1 MYLESVHFRKDGSD
15 MYQFVVTITDM
26 NTCRDRETLV
36 EVDCTPLDASF
47 MNGDTEE
54 VFAWKV
60 AVSKGFN
67 LLKEG
72 ESLTRVSFLS
82 C

>member
-1 MYLESVHFRKDGSD
+1 
-15 MYQFVVTITDM
+15 MYQFIVKITNM
-26 NTCRDRETLV
+26 MTCKDRETMV